1 MPPKRTRPIE
11 YIESDDENDTTVP
24 PPPTMIQAHTQI
36 QSGSRRLSTT
46 NFYYEM
52 PTSPQKCPAPA
63 TGEPIIWR
71 SEEATSAPTDSAM
84 LSDEESDADQVKR
97 MLEPGYVSTMQ
108 DERTKR
114 KRGFLGVSVF
124 VSLVWT

>member
-1 MPPKRTRPIE
+1 
-11 YIESDDENDTTVP
+11 
-24 PPPTMIQAHTQI
+24 
-36 QSGSRRLSTT
+36 
-46 NFYYEM
+46 
-52 PTSPQKCPAPA
+52 
-63 TGEPIIWR
+63 
-71 SEEATSAPTDSAM
+71 M

-114 KRGFLGVSVF
+114 KRGFLGASVF